1 MMVENSQTYKF
12 EDYMSALAS
21 MTKFKITIAVCT
33 TTLAGFILARH
44 GLDWSISIPAF
55 ALFLVA
61 SGSAVLNHF
70 QEHQFDAQ
78 MGRTKARMISAG
90 IMSPAAV
97 LGIAV
102 VLITLGMSI
111 LYFTAGLNPALLGLL
126 ALIWYN
132 GIYTPMKRVS
142 PYAVVP
148 GGVIGVIP
156 PLIGW
161 NIGGGHLADPTI
173 LSFCFFI
180 FMWQVPH
187 FWLLAMHY
195 RSDYEGAGFPSVT
208 QKFDEESLGRI
219 VYSWILATV
228 ASSLLI
234 PLYGGMEN
242 PTGIFTLALLGVWIS
257 TLQFKLCRIGTTTVN
272 FKRAFMELNGYA
284 LAIMI
289 IISIDQLIRTS

>member
-1 MMVENSQTYKF
+1 MLEKSQTYKF
-12 EDYMSALAS
+12 EDYLSALAS

-61 SGSAVLNHF
+61 SGSAVLNHY

-78 MGRTKARMISAG
+78 MGRTKTRMISAG
-90 IMSPAAV
+90 MMTPLTV
-97 LGIAV
+97 LGIA
-102 VLITLGMSI
+102 LILIFLGMTT
-111 LYFTAGLNPALLGLL
+111 LYYTAGLNPALLGLL

-132 GIYTPMKRVS
+132 GIYTPMKRIS

-148 GGVIGVIP
+148 GGIIGVIP

-219 VYSWILATV
+219 VYSWIIATV
-228 ASSLLI
+228 ASSFLI
-234 PLYGGMEN
+234 PLYGGLDRPLGVVM
-242 PTGIFTLALLGVWIS
+242 IVLLGIWIA
-257 TLQFKLCRIGTTTVN
+257 TKQFKLCKIATNPVN